1 VKQRNSE
8 CTLRSFGLMALTL
21 SLVFFLG
28 CARQD
33 QSVSVQQVK
42 TKVEAWEV
50 VPSTMLDEVTLP
62 GVVEPIETVTVSA
75 EVSGKVKS
83 VLVEEGAEVTE
94 GQVLLQIEEK
104 DLSLM
109 VEQATSQV
117 NEKEAAV
124 NETKA
129 GARPEELAQLKAAA
143 ELARATRDLA
153 KLQAGRREN
162 LLGSDSIAKESY
174 EQAQATLVSAE
185 KHLEQTEAAYKLA
198 EKGAREETIQANEA
212 RLASA
217 RTALELAKRNLEK
230 ATTRSPIAGI
240 IDEKFVEEGELIA
253 PGAKLFKIVTAD
265 KVKVVVWAPER
276 VMTKIRTGDSVR
288 ISFDAV
294 KEAVAAP
301 ISRIAFAADED
312 TRTFKTEIILDNALV
327 APAKKSGDRKYR
339 VGYIASAM
347 FKVGEVPSAVKV
359 PIESLVLQGPR
370 LVVFTLKEEGGK
382 FTAVANDVEVGLKEK
397 NAVEIKR
404 GVKAGD
410 LVVVKGQRWLRG
422 GEPVEV
428 VETHRGNWQW

>member
-1 VKQRNSE
+1 
-8 CTLRSFGLMALTL
+8 MALTL

-28 CARQD
+28 CGRQD
-33 QSVSVQQVK
+33 QSVGVQQVK

-153 KLQAGRREN
+153 KLQAGRRED

-230 ATTRSPIAGI
+230 ATIRSPIAGI